1 MHSNIVT
8 VSNSKMFAPCFRRD
22 LALLAPGQGSGSEQT
37 GLIVVLIPK
46 MVFLQNFR
54 KKSFKFE
61 LL

>member
-1 MHSNIVT
+1 MRSNIVT
-8 VSNSKMFAPCFRRD
+8 VSYSKMFAPCFRQD

-46 MVFLQNFR
+46 MQNFR

>member
-1 MHSNIVT
+1 
-8 VSNSKMFAPCFRRD
+8 MFAPCFRRD

-46 MVFLQNFR
+46 MQNFR